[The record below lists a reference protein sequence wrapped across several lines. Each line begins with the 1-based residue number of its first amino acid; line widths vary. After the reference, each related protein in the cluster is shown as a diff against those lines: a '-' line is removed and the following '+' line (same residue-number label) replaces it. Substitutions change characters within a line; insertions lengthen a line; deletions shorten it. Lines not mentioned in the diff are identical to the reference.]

1 MRELLNAVQELSLAR
16 SVERIAEIVRGAA
29 RRMSGADGATF
40 VLRDGEQCHYFD
52 EDAIAPL
59 WKGRRFPIEACVSG
73 WVMRNASST
82 VIEDIYADPR
92 VPVDAYRPTFVRSL
106 AMVPIRQM
114 APIGAIGCYWAH
126 HHKPTDD
133 ELWALQALAD
143 STSVAMENVAIQRGL
158 EATVQE
164 RTAQLA
170 LANRELEAFSASVS
184 HDLRTPVSQIS
195 MASTAMLEDCGDA
208 LGELGR
214 DYLQMI
220 TDAGTRMGEMIHD
233 LLALARSKQ
242 DGVQR
247 APVDLSAMAREL
259 CAALRA
265 REPERRVEIA
275 IDDGLVA
282 DADAALM
289 RIALENLLNNAWK
302 YSRHAPAARIELRS
316 AEPDGCRAFL
326 VRDNGAGFD
335 MAHAARLF
343 APFERLHD
351 ASEFEGTGVGLN
363 TVQRIIQRH
372 GGRIWAVSEPGHGAS
387 FYFTLDGSSERRAV
401 AA

>member
-1 MRELLNAVQELSLAR
+1 MRELLIAVQELSLAR
-16 SVERIAEIVRGAA
+16 SVERIAEIVRHAA
-29 RRMSGADGATF
+29 RRLGGADGATF
-40 VLRDGEQCHYFD
+40 VLRDGEQCHYLD

-59 WKGRRFPIEACVSG
+59 WKGRRFPLEACVSG
-73 WVMRNASST
+73 WVMRHASAV

-92 VPVDAYRPTFVRSL
+92 VPADAYRPTFVQSL

-114 APIGAIGCYWAH
+114 APIGAIGCYWARRH
-126 HHKPTDD
+126 APTDD
-133 ELWALQALAD
+133 ELWKLQALAD
-143 STSVAMENVAIQRGL
+143 STSVAMENVAILRGL

-164 RTAQLA
+164 RTAELA

-195 MASTAMLEDCGDA
+195 MASTALLEDCGAA

-220 TDAGTRMGEMIHD
+220 TDAGTRMDEMIRD

-242 DGVQR
+242 GGLQR
-247 APVDLSAMAREL
+247 TAVDLSELAREL
-259 CAALRA
+259 CAALRE
-265 REPERRVEIA
+265 REPGRRVEIA
-275 IDDGLVA
+275 IADDLRA
-282 DADAALM
+282 DADPALL
-289 RIALENLLNNAWK
+289 RLALENLLSNAWK
-302 YSRHAPAARIELRS
+302 YTRHTPAARIELRR
-316 AEPDGCRAFL
+316 ADDGGHAFL
-326 VRDNGAGFD
+326 LRDNGAGFD
-335 MAHAARLF
+335 MAQAARLF

-351 ASEFEGTGVGLN
+351 DSEFEGTGVGLH

-372 GGRIWAVSEPGHGAS
+372 GGRTWARGEPGRGAS
-387 FYFTLDGSSERRAV
+387 FYFTLDAAAEQRAD